1 MNGLLDKPTQDAID
15 LYQQKVM
22 KARTVDGRVDRT
34 GGMIRRLV
42 QALPPKPGGSYSAPP
57 WLKIACDEEATG
69 VTEKSGRPS
78 NNPRILE
85 YLTTAKHLATT
96 KDQITIKKADG
107 TKELKDTGYMMG
119 EVDETA
125 WCACFVN
132 WCLAQAGKHP
142 RKGARAESYKDYGTE
157 SVVDGNICVIY
168 REPFSDSSS
177 GWHVGFYIGGAPL
190 EGYVLLLG
198 GNQDN
203 SVCRKW
209 FLGIDPKRI
218 WRRWPA

>member
-1 MNGLLDKPTQDAID
+1 
-15 LYQQKVM
+15 
-22 KARTVDGRVDRT
+22 
-34 GGMIRRLV
+34 MIRRLV
-42 QALPPKPGGSYSAPP
+42 QALPPKPSGSYSDPP
-57 WLKIACDEEATG
+57 WLKIACDEEALG
-69 VTEKSGRPS
+69 VVEKKGRPS
-78 NNPRILE
+78 NNRRILD
-85 YLTTAKHLATT
+85 YLATAEHLANIKDVITT
-96 KDQITIKKADG
+96 KDKQGKKV
-107 TKELKDTGYMMG
+107 EEETGYMMSQ
-119 EVDETA
+119 VDETA

-132 WCLAQAGKHP
+132 WCLAQAGKTP

-157 SVVDGNICVIY
+157 SVVDGNICVIH

-177 GWHVGFYIGGAPL
+177 GWHVGFFIGGDPR

-209 FLGIDPKRI
+209 FVGIDPAEI